1 MFEIYYFDDEPLH
14 AELREQIDE
23 EIAARAADYDVVI
36 VNDFGHGL
44 IAPSTI
50 QALSRTAR
58 FLAVNAQSNSAN
70 MGFNLITRYPRADYV
85 CIDAP
90 EARLATGDKH
100 LEIERVVGESLPAR
114 IDCEKFI
121 ITQGAKGCVTYSRGG
136 ALQIIPAL
144 TQTVVDTVGAGDAFL
159 AITAPLV
166 MAGGYL
172 RDIGFVGNMAGALKV
187 NIVGHRSSVEK
198 PALVKAIASLLK

>member
-1 MFEIYYFDDEPLH
+1 MKRRFISDYYRKMFEIYYFDDAPLH
-14 AELREQIDE
+14 ADLREQIDE
-23 EIAARAADYDVVI
+23 EIATRAADYDIVI

-50 QALSRTAR
+50 EALSSTAK
-58 FLAVNAQSNSAN
+58 FLAINAQSNSAN
-70 MGFNLITRYPRADYV
+70 MGFNLVTRYPRADYV

-100 LEIERVVGESLPAR
+100 LEIERVVAETLPAR
-114 IDCEKFI
+114 IDCDKFI
-121 ITQGAKGCVTYSRGG
+121 ITQGAKGCITYTRGDG
-136 ALQIIPAL
+136 LDVIPAL

-166 MAGGYL
+166 MAGGGL
-172 RDIGFVGNMAGALKV
+172 RDTGFVGNMAGALK
-187 NIVGHRSSVEK
+187 
-198 PALVKAIASLLK
+198 